1 VLTLAQ
7 LDRLFHYLPA
17 PLAHDVPTPRILRN
31 LGPVERAREIDLVD
45 GDFGVVRR
53 SPFQPDAQPGNSRL
67 QLSQLFLRIR
77 LRLLLQVAQP
87 RSFGVRC
94 VACLYNSDA
103 VTS

>member
-7 LDRLFHYLPA
+7 LDRLLHRLPA
-17 PLAHDVPTPRILRN
+17 ALAHDVPTPRILRN
-31 LGPVERAREIDLVD
+31 LGPVERARELDLVD
-45 GDFGVVRR
+45 GDFNVVRR
-53 SPFQPDAQPGNSRL
+53 SALHPDAQPGNSRL
-67 QLSQLFLRIR
+67 QLSHLFLRIR

-87 RSFGVRC
+87 KIIRVRC